1 MIGRPAFRR
10 VAQAHPSR
18 DRSASLRGFTLVE
31 LLVALVILGLLMG
44 ALYGAFRFSAR
55 ALEAARQRSERLEE
69 FAAASAFLRE
79 RLSAAENVLI
89 ATGPRSQTASFTGT
103 AQTLAFVAPM
113 PAEISYGGLYYF
125 RLAFDSTAGATR
137 LDLALYRTREIFS
150 LEDAADRRT
159 RFIFP
164 GYRPVFRY
172 YGREEPAPD
181 APTSW
186 HEEWPARGWLPQL
199 VEIRLIPLDPERTS
213 PHPWPPLRIAIATSD
228 R

>member
-1 MIGRPAFRR
+1 MIERPPARR
-10 VAQAHPSR
+10 MRQAHPSR
-18 DRSASLRGFTLVE
+18 DQSAPTRGFTLVE
-31 LLVALVILGLLMG
+31 LLVALVILGLLMT
-44 ALYGAFRFSAR
+44 ALYGAFRFSAK
-55 ALEAARQRSERLEE
+55 ALEAARRHTEQIEE

-89 ATGPRSQTASFTGT
+89 TTGPRSQTASFTGT
-103 AQTLAFVAPM
+103 AQSLAFVAPM

-125 RLAFDSTAGATR
+125 RLTFDLAAGATR

-150 LEDAADRRT
+150 LKTAADRRT

-172 YGREEPAPD
+172 YGRAEPAPD
-181 APTSW
+181 APTAW
-186 HEEWPARGWLPQL
+186 QDAWPPRGWLPQL
-199 VEIRLIPLDPERTS
+199 VEIRLIPLDPEQTS

>member
-1 MIGRPAFRR
+1 MGRSPFHRM
-10 VAQAHPSR
+10 VQAQSSR
-18 DRSASLRGFTLVE
+18 ERSAASRGFTLVE
-31 LLVALVILGLLMG
+31 LLVALVILGLLMA

-55 ALEAARQRSERLEE
+55 ALEAARQRAERLEE

-79 RLSAAENVLI
+79 RLSATENVLI

-103 AQTLAFVAPM
+103 AHSLAFVAPM

-125 RLAFDSTAGATR
+125 RLTFDPTAGATR
-137 LDLALYRTREIFS
+137 LDLALYRAREIFS
-150 LEDAADRRT
+150 LDEAADRRT

-181 APTSW
+181 APTGW
-186 HEEWPARGWLPQL
+186 HDEWPARGWLPQL
-199 VEIRLIPLDPERTS
+199 VEVRLIPLNPERTS

>member
-1 MIGRPAFRR
+1 MAGRGPRHRSAGRR
-10 VAQAHPSR
+10 PSR
-18 DRSASLRGFTLVE
+18 DRHPSPRGFTLVE
-31 LLVALVILGLLMG
+31 LLVALVILGLLMA

-55 ALEAARQRSERLEE
+55 ALDATRERTQQLEE

-79 RLSAAENVLI
+79 RLAAAENVLLT
-89 ATGPRSQTASFTGT
+89 TGPQSQTASFTGT
-103 AQTLAFVAPM
+103 AETLAFVAPM

-125 RLAFDSTAGATR
+125 RLAFDPAAGATR

-150 LEDAADRRT
+150 LDRAADRRT
-159 RFIFP
+159 RLIFP

-172 YGREEPAPD
+172 YGRNEPAPD
-181 APTSW
+181 APTGW

-199 VEIRLIPLDPERTS
+199 VEIRLIPLDPGRAS
-213 PHPWPPLRIAIATSD
+213 PRPWPPLRIAIATSD